1 MTKKRATKNIV
12 LVVLL
17 FIIGILL
24 AFCRFDI
31 PFTNYTYNGF
41 INSIKMGLD
50 VSGGVTAVYDAKLA
64 DENSG
69 VDLDTAIKSTI
80 NRLESILADR
90 GYTEATVT
98 TQQGNRIRVEVP
110 DVEDPQEVFDL
121 IGNPAK
127 LSFKTEEDPNA
138 ESKITGSDIKN
149 VEYGFQNNEHG
160 VVVDFTS
167 EGAIK
172 FSDLTQELSSS
183 GGSVYVYIGDELFTT
198 LTVQEHIT
206 SGSTFISGG
215 GSDPNG
221 KMTRAE
227 AEEFALRIMSG
238 TFSAELSLYE
248 SSIVSATLGMN
259 AISSGLIAAIVGL
272 ILIFIFMAFVYRTFG
287 LMADIALM
295 FYVILVLFFLQ
306 AIPLVQLTLPG
317 IAGIILSLGMAVDA
331 NIIIFERIKDEYKH
345 GKRIP
350 ASVKGGFKRAT
361 SAILDSNITTLMVC
375 VVLYLLG
382 TGAIKGFA
390 ITLFIGI
397 VVSMFTAIFVTRW
410 LINICL
416 AFNSSKEQHYN
427 LYREEGVNE
436 VA

>member
-1 MTKKRATKNIV
+1 MTKKRATKSIV
-12 LVVLL
+12 
-17 FIIGILL
+17 FIILLLIVGILL
-24 AFCRFDI
+24 AFCRFEI
-31 PFTNYTYNGF
+31 PFTNQTYNGF

-64 DENSG
+64 DENSD
-69 VDLDTAIKSTI
+69 VDLDTAIQSTI

-138 ESKITGSDIKN
+138 ESKITAADIKSIK
-149 VEYGFQNNEHG
+149 YDFQNNEHG
-160 VVVDFTS
+160 VAIDFNS
-167 EGAIK
+167 EGSLK
-172 FSDLTQELSSS
+172 FSELTEELVSS
-183 GGSVYVYIGDELFTT
+183 GGSVYVYIGDELYTT
-198 LTVQEHIT
+198 LSVKEHIT
-206 SGSTFISGG
+206 GGSTFISGG
-215 GSDPNG
+215 MD
-221 KMTRAE
+221 TRAE

-248 SSIVSATLGMN
+248 SSIVSATLGMD
-259 AISSGLIAAIVGL
+259 AISTGLIAAIVGL
-272 ILIFIFMAFVYRTFG
+272 VLIFIFMAVMYRTFG

-331 NIIIFERIKDEYKH
+331 NVIIFERIKDEYRH

-350 ASVKGGFKRAT
+350 ASVKGGFKRST
-361 SAILDSNITTLMVC
+361 TAILDSNITTLMVC
-375 VVLYLLG
+375 IVLYILG

-416 AFNSSKEQHYN
+416 AFNSSKEEYYN

>member
-1 MTKKRATKNIV
+1 MTKKRATKSIVFIV
-12 LVVLL
+12 LLL
-17 FIIGILL
+17 IVGILL
-24 AFCRFDI
+24 AFCRFEI
-31 PFTNYTYNGF
+31 PFTNQTYNGF

-64 DENSG
+64 DEDSG
-69 VDLDTAIKSTI
+69 VDLDTAIQSTI

-138 ESKITGSDIKN
+138 ESKITAADIKSIK
-149 VEYGFQNNEHG
+149 YDFQNNEHG
-160 VVVDFTS
+160 VAIDFNS
-167 EGAIK
+167 EGSLK
-172 FSDLTQELSSS
+172 FSELTEELVSS
-183 GGSVYVYIGDELFTT
+183 GGSVYVYIGDELYTT
-198 LTVQEHIT
+198 LSVKEHIT
-206 SGSTFISGG
+206 GGSTFISGG
-215 GSDPNG
+215 MD
-221 KMTRAE
+221 TRAE

-248 SSIVSATLGMN
+248 SSIVSATLGMD
-259 AISSGLIAAIVGL
+259 AISTGLIAAIVGL
-272 ILIFIFMAFVYRTFG
+272 LLIFIFMAVMYRTFG

-331 NIIIFERIKDEYKH
+331 NVIIFERIKDEYRH

-350 ASVKGGFKRAT
+350 ASVKGGFKRST
-361 SAILDSNITTLMVC
+361 TAILDSNITTLMVC
-375 VVLYLLG
+375 IVLYILG

-416 AFNSSKEQHYN
+416 AFNSSKEEYYN

>member
-1 MTKKRATKNIV
+1 MTKKRAKKSIV
-12 LVVLL
+12 FVVLL
-17 FIIGILL
+17 LVIGILL

-31 PFTNYTYNGF
+31 PFTNQTYYGF

-50 VSGGVTAVYDAKLA
+50 VSGGVTAVYDAKVA
-64 DENSG
+64 DESS
-69 VDLDTAIKSTI
+69 DTDIDTAIKSTI
-80 NRLESILADR
+80 NRLEGILASR

-127 LSFKTEEDPNA
+127 LTFKTEDSVTADAVIEA
-138 ESKITGSDIKN
+138 SDIKS

-160 VVVDFTS
+160 VVVKFTTD
-167 EGAIK
+167 GAMK
-172 FSDLTQELSSS
+172 FSELTQELSQS
-183 GGSVYVYIGDELFTT
+183 GEKVYVYIGDEKFTE
-198 LTVQEHIT
+198 LSVNEHIT
-206 SGSTFISGG
+206 GNSTFISG
-215 GSDPNG
+215 S
-221 KMTRAE
+221 MSTRAE

-248 SSIVSATLGMN
+248 SSVVSPTLGMN
-259 AISSGLIAAIVGL
+259 AIQSGLIAGIVGL
-272 ILIFIFMAFVYRTFG
+272 ILIFIFMIVVYRMMG
-287 LMADIALM
+287 VAASIALI
-295 FYVILVLFFLQ
+295 FYTILVLFLLQ

-331 NIIIFERIKDEYKH
+331 NVVIFERIKDEYKY

-350 ASVKGGFKRAT
+350 ASVKGGFRRAT
-361 SAILDSNITTLMVC
+361 TAILDSNITTLMVC

-390 ITLFIGI
+390 ITLFIG
-397 VVSMFTAIFVTRW
+397 VLVSMFTAIFVTRW
-410 LINICL
+410 LLNICV
-416 AFNSSKEQHYN
+416 AFNSTKPQHYN

-436 VA
+436 VN

>member
-1 MTKKRATKNIV
+1 MTKKRATKSIV
-12 LVVLL
+12 
-17 FIIGILL
+17 FIILLLIVGILL
-24 AFCRFDI
+24 AFCRFEI
-31 PFTNYTYNGF
+31 PFTNQTYNGF

-64 DENSG
+64 DEDSG
-69 VDLDTAIKSTI
+69 VDLDTAIQSTI

-138 ESKITGSDIKN
+138 ESRITGSDITSVK
-149 VEYGFQNNEHG
+149 YDFQNNEHG
-160 VVVDFTS
+160 VAIDFNS
-167 EGAIK
+167 EGSLK
-172 FSDLTQELSSS
+172 FSELTEELVSS
-183 GGSVYVYIGDELFTT
+183 GGSVYVYIGDELYTT
-198 LTVQEHIT
+198 LSVKEHIT
-206 SGSTFISGG
+206 GGSTFISGG
-215 GSDPNG
+215 MD
-221 KMTRAE
+221 TRAE

-248 SSIVSATLGMN
+248 SSIVSATLGMD
-259 AISSGLIAAIVGL
+259 AISTGLIAAIVGL
-272 ILIFIFMAFVYRTFG
+272 LLIFIFMAVMYRTFG

-331 NIIIFERIKDEYKH
+331 NVIIFERIKDEYRH

-350 ASVKGGFKRAT
+350 ASVKGGFKRST
-361 SAILDSNITTLMVC
+361 TAILDSNITTLMVC
-375 VVLYLLG
+375 IVLYILG

-416 AFNSSKEQHYN
+416 AFNSSKEEYYN

>member
-1 MTKKRATKNIV
+1 MTKKRATKSIVFIV
-12 LVVLL
+12 LLL
-17 FIIGILL
+17 IVGILL
-24 AFCRFDI
+24 AFCRVEI
-31 PFTNYTYNGF
+31 PFTNQTYNGF

-64 DENSG
+64 DEDSG

-138 ESKITGSDIKN
+138 ESRITGSDITSVK
-149 VEYGFQNNEHG
+149 YDFQNNEHG
-160 VVVDFTS
+160 VAINFNS
-167 EGAIK
+167 EGSLK
-172 FSDLTQELSSS
+172 FSELTEELVSS
-183 GGSVYVYIGDELFTT
+183 GGSVYVYIGDELYTT
-198 LTVQEHIT
+198 LSVKEHIT
-206 SGSTFISGG
+206 GGSTFISGG
-215 GSDPNG
+215 MD
-221 KMTRAE
+221 TRAE

-248 SSIVSATLGMN
+248 SSIVSATLGMD
-259 AISSGLIAAIVGL
+259 AISTGLIAAIVGL
-272 ILIFIFMAFVYRTFG
+272 VLIFIFMAVMYRTFG
-287 LMADIALM
+287 LMADIALI

-331 NIIIFERIKDEYKH
+331 NVIIFERIKDEYRH

-361 SAILDSNITTLMVC
+361 TAILDSNITTLMVC
-375 VVLYLLG
+375 IVLYILG

-416 AFNSSKEQHYN
+416 AFNSSKEEHYN

>member
-1 MTKKRATKNIV
+1 MTKKRATKSIVFIV
-12 LVVLL
+12 LLL
-17 FIIGILL
+17 IVGILL
-24 AFCRFDI
+24 AFCRFEI
-31 PFTNYTYNGF
+31 PFTNQTYNGF

-64 DENSG
+64 DEDSG
-69 VDLDTAIKSTI
+69 VDLDTAIQSTI
-80 NRLESILADR
+80 NRLESILVDR

-138 ESKITGSDIKN
+138 ESKITAADIKSIK
-149 VEYGFQNNEHG
+149 YDFQNNEHG
-160 VVVDFTS
+160 VAIDFNN
-167 EGAIK
+167 EGSIK
-172 FSDLTQELSSS
+172 FSKLTEELSSS
-183 GGSVYVYIGDELFTT
+183 GESVYVYIGDTLFTT
-198 LTVQEHIT
+198 LSVKQHIT
-206 SGSTFISGG
+206 DGRTFISGG
-215 GSDPNG
+215 MD
-221 KMTRAE
+221 TRAE

-238 TFSAELSLYE
+238 TFSTELSLYE

-272 ILIFIFMAFVYRTFG
+272 ILIFIFMAVMYRTFG

-331 NIIIFERIKDEYKH
+331 NVIIFERIKDEYRH

-350 ASVKGGFKRAT
+350 ASVKGGFKRST
-361 SAILDSNITTLMVC
+361 TAILDSNITTLMVC
-375 VVLYLLG
+375 IVLYILG

-416 AFNSSKEQHYN
+416 AFNSSKEEYYN

>member
-1 MTKKRATKNIV
+1 MTKKRAKKSIV
-12 LVVLL
+12 FVVLL
-17 FIIGILL
+17 LVVGILL

-31 PFTNYTYNGF
+31 PFTNQTYNGF
-41 INSIKMGLD
+41 INSIKLGLD
-50 VSGGVTAVYDAKLA
+50 VSGGVTAVYDAKVA
-64 DENSG
+64 DESS
-69 VDLDTAIKSTI
+69 DTSIDTAIKSTI
-80 NRLESILADR
+80 NRLEGILASR

-127 LSFKTEEDPNA
+127 LTFKTEDSAAADAVIEA
-138 ESKITGSDIKN
+138 SDIKN

-167 EGAIK
+167 NGAMK
-172 FSDLTQELSSS
+172 FSDLTQELSQS
-183 GGSVYVYIGDELFTT
+183 GEKVYVFIGEEKFTELS
-198 LTVQEHIT
+198 VNEHIT
-206 SGSTFISGG
+206 GNSTFISG
-215 GSDPNG
+215 SMD
-221 KMTRAE
+221 TRAE

-248 SSIVSATLGMN
+248 SSVVSPTLGMN
-259 AISSGLIAAIVGL
+259 AIQSGLIAGIIGL
-272 ILIFIFMAFVYRTFG
+272 VLIFIFMALVYRTMG
-287 LMADIALM
+287 LMASISLI
-295 FYVILVLFFLQ
+295 FYTILVLFLLQ

-331 NIIIFERIKDEYKH
+331 NVIIFERIKDEYKY

-361 SAILDSNITTLMVC
+361 TAILDSNITTLMVC

-390 ITLFIGI
+390 ITLFIG
-397 VVSMFTAIFVTRW
+397 VLVSMFTAIFVTRW
-410 LINICL
+410 LLNICV
-416 AFNSSKEQHYN
+416 AFNSSKPQHYN

-436 VA
+436 VN

>member
-1 MTKKRATKNIV
+1 MTKKRATKSIVFIV
-12 LVVLL
+12 LLL
-17 FIIGILL
+17 IVGILL
-24 AFCRFDI
+24 AFCRFEI
-31 PFTNYTYNGF
+31 PFTNQTYNGF

-64 DENSG
+64 DEDSG
-69 VDLDTAIKSTI
+69 VDLDTAIQSTI

-138 ESKITGSDIKN
+138 ESRITGSDITSVK
-149 VEYGFQNNEHG
+149 YDFQNNEHG
-160 VVVDFTS
+160 VAIDFNS
-167 EGAIK
+167 EGSLK
-172 FSDLTQELSSS
+172 FSELTEELVSS
-183 GGSVYVYIGDELFTT
+183 GGSVYVYIGDELYTT
-198 LTVQEHIT
+198 LSVKEHIT
-206 SGSTFISGG
+206 GGSTFISGG
-215 GSDPNG
+215 MD
-221 KMTRAE
+221 TRAE

-248 SSIVSATLGMN
+248 SSIVSATLGMD
-259 AISSGLIAAIVGL
+259 AISTGLIAAIVGL
-272 ILIFIFMAFVYRTFG
+272 LLIFIFMAVMYRTFG

-331 NIIIFERIKDEYKH
+331 NVIIFERIKDEYRH

-350 ASVKGGFKRAT
+350 ASVKGGFKRST
-361 SAILDSNITTLMVC
+361 TAILDSNITTLMVC
-375 VVLYLLG
+375 IVLYILG

-416 AFNSSKEQHYN
+416 AFNSSKEEYYN

>member
-1 MTKKRATKNIV
+1 MTKKRATKSIVFIV
-12 LVVLL
+12 LLL
-17 FIIGILL
+17 IVGILL
-24 AFCRFDI
+24 AFCRVEI
-31 PFTNYTYNGF
+31 PFTNQTYNGF

-64 DENSG
+64 DEDSG

-138 ESKITGSDIKN
+138 ESRITGSDITSVK
-149 VEYGFQNNEHG
+149 YDFQNNEHG
-160 VVVDFTS
+160 VAINFNS
-167 EGAIK
+167 EGSLK
-172 FSDLTQELSSS
+172 FSELTEELVSS
-183 GGSVYVYIGDELFTT
+183 GGSVYVYIGDELYTT
-198 LTVQEHIT
+198 LSVKEHIT
-206 SGSTFISGG
+206 GGSTFISGG
-215 GSDPNG
+215 MD
-221 KMTRAE
+221 TRAE

-272 ILIFIFMAFVYRTFG
+272 ILIFIFMAVMYRTFG

-331 NIIIFERIKDEYKH
+331 NVIIFERIKDEYRH

-350 ASVKGGFKRAT
+350 ASVKGGFKRST
-361 SAILDSNITTLMVC
+361 TAILDSNITTLMVC
-375 VVLYLLG
+375 IVLYILG

-416 AFNSSKEQHYN
+416 AFNSSKEEHYN

>member
-1 MTKKRATKNIV
+1 MTKKRATKSIVFIV
-12 LVVLL
+12 LLL
-17 FIIGILL
+17 IVGILL
-24 AFCRFDI
+24 AFCRFEI
-31 PFTNYTYNGF
+31 PFTNQTYNGF

-64 DENSG
+64 DEDSG
-69 VDLDTAIKSTI
+69 VDLDTAIQSTI

-138 ESKITGSDIKN
+138 ESKITAADIKSIK
-149 VEYGFQNNEHG
+149 YDFQNNEHG
-160 VVVDFTS
+160 VAIDFNS
-167 EGAIK
+167 EGSLK
-172 FSDLTQELSSS
+172 FSELTEELVSS
-183 GGSVYVYIGDELFTT
+183 GGSVYVYIGDELYTT
-198 LTVQEHIT
+198 LSVKEHIT
-206 SGSTFISGG
+206 GGSTFISGG
-215 GSDPNG
+215 MD
-221 KMTRAE
+221 TRAE

-248 SSIVSATLGMN
+248 SSIVSATLGMD
-259 AISSGLIAAIVGL
+259 AISTGLIAAIVGL
-272 ILIFIFMAFVYRTFG
+272 VLIFIFMAVMYRTFG

-331 NIIIFERIKDEYKH
+331 NVIIFERIKDEYRH

-350 ASVKGGFKRAT
+350 ASVKGGFKRST
-361 SAILDSNITTLMVC
+361 TAILDSNITTLMVC
-375 VVLYLLG
+375 IVLYILG

-416 AFNSSKEQHYN
+416 AFNSSKEEYYN

>member
-1 MTKKRATKNIV
+1 MTKKNAKKSV
-12 LVVLL
+12 VFVVLL
-17 FIIGILL
+17 LIIGILL

-31 PFTNYTYNGF
+31 PFITKTYNGF

-64 DENSG
+64 DESS
-69 VDLDTAIKSTI
+69 DTDIDTAIKSTI
-80 NRLESILADR
+80 NRLESILASR

-121 IGNPAK
+121 IGSPAK
-127 LSFKTEEDPNA
+127 LSFKTEDSPTA
-138 ESKITGSDIKN
+138 ESVIDASHIKS
-149 VEYGFQNNEHG
+149 VKYDFQNGEHG
-160 VVVDFTS
+160 VSLSFTS
-167 EGAIK
+167 SGAVK
-172 FSDLTQELSSS
+172 FADLTEELSSS
-183 GGSVYVYIGDELFTT
+183 GEKVYVYIGAEKFTE
-198 LTVQEHIT
+198 LTVKAHIT
-206 SGSTFISGG
+206 DGKTFISG
-215 GSDPNG
+215 SMD
-221 KMTRAE
+221 TRAD

-248 SSIVSATLGMN
+248 SSVVSATLGMN
-259 AISSGLIAAIVGL
+259 AIETGLIAAIVGL
-272 ILIFIFMAFVYRTFG
+272 ILIFIFMIVVYRMMG
-287 LMADIALM
+287 AMASLALV
-295 FYVILVLFFLQ
+295 FYAILVIFFLQ

-331 NIIIFERIKDEYKH
+331 NVIIFERIKDEYKY

-361 SAILDSNITTLMVC
+361 RAILDSNITTLMVC

-410 LINICL
+410 LLNICI
-416 AFNSSKEQHYN
+416 AFNSSKAELYN

-436 VA
+436 IVESNR

>member
-1 MTKKRATKNIV
+1 MTKKNAKKSV
-12 LVVLL
+12 VFVVLL
-17 FIIGILL
+17 LIIGILL
-24 AFCRFDI
+24 AFCRFDV
-31 PFTNYTYNGF
+31 PFTTKTYNGF

-64 DENSG
+64 DESS
-69 VDLDTAIKSTI
+69 DTDIDTAIKSTI
-80 NRLESILADR
+80 NRLESILASR

-121 IGNPAK
+121 IGSPAK
-127 LSFKTEEDPNA
+127 LSFKTEDSPTA
-138 ESKITGSDIKN
+138 ESVIDASHIKS
-149 VEYGFQNNEHG
+149 VKYDFQNGEHG
-160 VVVDFTS
+160 VSLSFTS
-167 EGAIK
+167 SGAMK
-172 FSDLTQELSSS
+172 FADLTEELSSS
-183 GGSVYVYIGDELFTT
+183 GEKVYVYIGDEKFTE
-198 LTVQEHIT
+198 LSVKAHIT
-206 SGSTFISGG
+206 DGKTFISG
-215 GSDPNG
+215 SMD
-221 KMTRAE
+221 TRAD

-248 SSIVSATLGMN
+248 SSVVSATLGMN
-259 AISSGLIAAIVGL
+259 AIETGLIAAIVGL
-272 ILIFIFMAFVYRTFG
+272 ILIFIFMIVVYRMMG
-287 LMADIALM
+287 AIASLALV
-295 FYVILVLFFLQ
+295 FYAILVIFFLQ

-331 NIIIFERIKDEYKH
+331 NVIIFERIKDEYKY

-361 SAILDSNITTLMVC
+361 RAILDSNITTLMVC

-410 LINICL
+410 LLNICI
-416 AFNSSKEQHYN
+416 AFNSSKAELYN

-436 VA
+436 IVESNR

>member
-1 MTKKRATKNIV
+1 MTKKRATKSIV
-12 LVVLL
+12 
-17 FIIGILL
+17 FIILLLIVGILL
-24 AFCRFDI
+24 AFCRFEI
-31 PFTNYTYNGF
+31 PFTNQTYNGF

-64 DENSG
+64 DENSD
-69 VDLDTAIKSTI
+69 VDLDTAIQSTI

-138 ESKITGSDIKN
+138 ESKITAADIKSIK
-149 VEYGFQNNEHG
+149 YDFQNNEHG
-160 VVVDFTS
+160 VAIDFNS
-167 EGAIK
+167 EGSLK
-172 FSDLTQELSSS
+172 FSELTEELVSS
-183 GGSVYVYIGDELFTT
+183 GGSVYVYIGDELYTT
-198 LTVQEHIT
+198 LSVKEHIT
-206 SGSTFISGG
+206 GGSTFISGG
-215 GSDPNG
+215 MD
-221 KMTRAE
+221 TRAE

-248 SSIVSATLGMN
+248 SSIVSATLGMD
-259 AISSGLIAAIVGL
+259 AISTGLIAAIVGL
-272 ILIFIFMAFVYRTFG
+272 LLIFIFMAVMYRTFG

-331 NIIIFERIKDEYKH
+331 NVIIFERIKDEYRH

-350 ASVKGGFKRAT
+350 ASVKGGFKRST
-361 SAILDSNITTLMVC
+361 TAILDSNITTLMVC
-375 VVLYLLG
+375 IVLYILG

-416 AFNSSKEQHYN
+416 AFNSSKEEYYN

>member
-1 MTKKRATKNIV
+1 MTKKRATKSIVFIV
-12 LVVLL
+12 LLL
-17 FIIGILL
+17 IVGILL
-24 AFCRFDI
+24 AFCRFEI
-31 PFTNYTYNGF
+31 PFTNQTYNGF

-64 DENSG
+64 DENSD
-69 VDLDTAIKSTI
+69 VDLDTAIQSTI

-138 ESKITGSDIKN
+138 ESKITAADIKSIK
-149 VEYGFQNNEHG
+149 YDFQNNEHG
-160 VVVDFTS
+160 VAIDFNS
-167 EGAIK
+167 EGSLK
-172 FSDLTQELSSS
+172 FSELTEELVSS
-183 GGSVYVYIGDELFTT
+183 GGSVYVYIGDELYTT
-198 LTVQEHIT
+198 LSVKEHIT
-206 SGSTFISGG
+206 GGSTFISGG
-215 GSDPNG
+215 MD
-221 KMTRAE
+221 TRAE

-248 SSIVSATLGMN
+248 SSIVSATLGMD
-259 AISSGLIAAIVGL
+259 AISTGLIAAIVGL
-272 ILIFIFMAFVYRTFG
+272 VLIFIFMAVMYRTFG

-331 NIIIFERIKDEYKH
+331 NVIIFERIKDEYRH

-350 ASVKGGFKRAT
+350 ASVKGGFKRST
-361 SAILDSNITTLMVC
+361 TAILDSNITTLMVC
-375 VVLYLLG
+375 IVLYILG

-416 AFNSSKEQHYN
+416 AFNSSKEEYYN

>member
-1 MTKKRATKNIV
+1 MTKKRAIKSIV
-12 LVVLL
+12 FVVLL
-17 FIIGILL
+17 FIVGILL
-24 AFCRFDI
+24 AFCKIDI
-31 PFTNYTYNGF
+31 PFTTSTYNGF
-41 INSIKMGLD
+41 INSIKLGLD
-50 VSGGVTAVYDAKLA
+50 VSGGVTAVYDARLA

-69 VDLDTAIKSTI
+69 IDLETAIESTK
-80 NRLESILADR
+80 NRLESILAER
-90 GYTEATVT
+90 GYTEATIT

-121 IGNPAK
+121 IGNPAM
-127 LSFKTEEDPNA
+127 LSFKTTEDPNA
-138 ESKITGSDIKN
+138 ESVITASDISN
-149 VEYGFQNNEHG
+149 VKYDIQDGEHG
-160 VVVDFTS
+160 VVLDFTS
-167 EGAIK
+167 EGRQK
-172 FSDLTQELSSS
+172 FSDLTEELSASN
-183 GGSVYVYIGDELFTT
+183 GSVYVYLGTELFTT

-206 SGSTFISGG
+206 DGSTFISGNM
-215 GSDPNG
+215 D
-221 KMTRAE
+221 TRTE

-248 SSIVSATLGMN
+248 SSVVSATLGMN
-259 AISSGLIAAIVGL
+259 AISTGLIAAIVGL
-272 ILIFIFMAFVYRTFG
+272 ILIFIFMAFMYRTFG

-331 NIIIFERIKDEYKH
+331 NIIIFERIKDEYKR

-361 SAILDSNITTLMVC
+361 AAILDSNITTLMVC

-416 AFNSSKEQHYN
+416 AFNSTKETHYN

>member
-1 MTKKRATKNIV
+1 MTKKKATKSIV
-12 LVVLL
+12 LIVLL
-17 FIIGILL
+17 LIIGIIL

-31 PFTNYTYNGF
+31 PFTTKTYNGF

-50 VSGGVTAVYDAKLA
+50 ISGGVTAVYDAKLA
-64 DENSG
+64 DENADI
-69 VDLDTAIKSTI
+69 DLDTAIKSTI
-80 NRLESILADR
+80 SRLESILASR

-138 ESKITGSDIKN
+138 ESRISASDIKN
-149 VEYGFQNNEHG
+149 VEYGYQNNEHG
-160 VVVDFTS
+160 VVIDFTS
-167 EGAIK
+167 SGAVK
-172 FSDLTQELSSS
+172 FSELTEELSAS
-183 GGSVYVYIGDELFTT
+183 GGKVYVYIGDSLFTT

-206 SGSTFISGG
+206 SGSTFISG
-215 GSDPNG
+215 SMD
-221 KMTRAE
+221 TRE
-227 AEEFALRIMSG
+227 DAEEFALRIMSG

-248 SSIVSATLGMN
+248 SSVVSATLGMN
-259 AISSGLIAAIVGL
+259 AISSGLIAAIIGL
-272 ILIFIFMAFVYRTFG
+272 ILIFIFMAVIYRMFG
-287 LMADIALM
+287 LMANIALM

-361 SAILDSNITTLMVC
+361 TAILDSNITTLMVC

-390 ITLFIGI
+390 ITLFIGV
-397 VVSMFTAIFVTRW
+397 VVSMFTAIFITRW

-416 AFNSSKEQHYN
+416 AFNSSKEEYYN
-427 LYREEGVNE
+427 LYREDGVNE
-436 VA
+436 IV

>member
-1 MTKKRATKNIV
+1 MTKKNAKMSIV

-17 FIIGILL
+17 LILGILL

-31 PFTNYTYNGF
+31 PLTTKTYNGF

-64 DENSG
+64 DENSD
-69 VDLDTAIKSTI
+69 VDIDTAIKSTI
-80 NRLESILADR
+80 NRLESILAER

-121 IGNPAK
+121 IGSPAK
-127 LSFKTEEDPNA
+127 LTMKTEDSATADSVIEA
-138 ESKITGSDIKN
+138 SDIKS
-149 VEYGFQNNEHG
+149 VQYGFQDGQHG
-160 VVVDFTS
+160 VVVKFTS
-167 EGAIK
+167 NGAMK
-172 FSDLTQELSSS
+172 FSDMTKELSSS
-183 GGSVYVYIGDELFTT
+183 GEKCYVFLGDEKFTE
-198 LTVQEHIT
+198 LTVNEHIT
-206 SGSTFISGG
+206 DNSTFISG
-215 GSDPNG
+215 SMD
-221 KMTRAE
+221 TRGE

-248 SSIVSATLGMN
+248 SSVVSATLGMN
-259 AISSGLIAAIVGL
+259 AIESGLIAGIIGL
-272 ILIFIFMAFVYRTFG
+272 ILIFIFMIVVYRMMG
-287 LMADIALM
+287 AMASIALM
-295 FYVILVLFFLQ
+295 FYVILVLFLLQ

-331 NIIIFERIKDEYKH
+331 NVIIFERIKDEYKY

-361 SAILDSNITTLMVC
+361 RAILDSNITTLMVC

-410 LINICL
+410 LLNICVAL
-416 AFNSSKEQHYN
+416 KSSKPEYYN

-436 VA
+436 IVESNR

>member
-1 MTKKRATKNIV
+1 MTKKRAIKSIV
-12 LVVLL
+12 FVVLL
-17 FIIGILL
+17 LIVGILL
-24 AFCRFDI
+24 AFCKFDI

-50 VSGGVTAVYDAKLA
+50 VSGGVTAVYDARLA

-69 VDLDTAIKSTI
+69 IDLDTAISSTI
-80 NRLESILADR
+80 NRLESILAER

-110 DVEDPQEVFDL
+110 DVEEPQEVFDL
-121 IGNPAK
+121 IGNPAE
-127 LSFKTEEDPNA
+127 LTFKTEEDPNA
-138 ESKITGSDIKN
+138 ESAITASDIRN

-160 VVVDFTS
+160 VVIDFTA
-167 EGAIK
+167 EGASK
-172 FSDLTQELSSS
+172 FSDLTGELSSS
-183 GGSVYVYIGDELFTT
+183 GGNVYVYLGDELFST
-198 LTVQEHIT
+198 LTVQEQIT
-206 SGSTFISGG
+206 GGSTFISGG
-215 GSDPNG
+215 MD
-221 KMTRAE
+221 TRAE
-227 AEEFALRIMSG
+227 SEEYALRIMSG

-248 SSIVSATLGMN
+248 SSVVSATLGMN

-272 ILIFIFMAFVYRTFG
+272 ILIFIFMAFMYRTFG

-295 FYVILVLFFLQ
+295 FYVILVLFLLQ

-361 SAILDSNITTLMVC
+361 AAILDSNITTLMVC

-397 VVSMFTAIFVTRW
+397 IVSMFTAIFVTKW

-416 AFNSSKEQHYN
+416 AFNSTKETHYN

>member
-1 MTKKRATKNIV
+1 MTKKRATKSIVFIV
-12 LVVLL
+12 LLL
-17 FIIGILL
+17 IVGILL
-24 AFCRFDI
+24 AFCRFEI
-31 PFTNYTYNGF
+31 PFTNQTYNGF

-64 DENSG
+64 DEDSG
-69 VDLDTAIKSTI
+69 VDLDTAIQSTI

-138 ESKITGSDIKN
+138 ESRITGSDITSVK
-149 VEYGFQNNEHG
+149 YDFQNNEHG
-160 VVVDFTS
+160 VAINFNS
-167 EGAIK
+167 EGSLK
-172 FSDLTQELSSS
+172 FSELTEELVSS
-183 GGSVYVYIGDELFTT
+183 GGSVYVYIGDELYTT
-198 LTVQEHIT
+198 LSVKEHIT
-206 SGSTFISGG
+206 GGSTFISGG
-215 GSDPNG
+215 MD
-221 KMTRAE
+221 TRAE

-248 SSIVSATLGMN
+248 SSIVSATLGMD
-259 AISSGLIAAIVGL
+259 AISTGLIAAIVGL
-272 ILIFIFMAFVYRTFG
+272 LLIFIFMAVMYRTFG

-331 NIIIFERIKDEYKH
+331 NVIIFERIKDEYRH

-350 ASVKGGFKRAT
+350 ASVKGGFKRWT
-361 SAILDSNITTLMVC
+361 TAILDSNITTLMVC
-375 VVLYLLG
+375 IVLYILG

-416 AFNSSKEQHYN
+416 AFNSSKEEYYN

>member
-1 MTKKRATKNIV
+1 MTKKRATKSIV
-12 LVVLL
+12 
-17 FIIGILL
+17 FIILLLIVGILL
-24 AFCRFDI
+24 AFCRFEI
-31 PFTNYTYNGF
+31 PFTNQTYNGF

-64 DENSG
+64 DENSD
-69 VDLDTAIKSTI
+69 VDLDTAIQSTI

-138 ESKITGSDIKN
+138 ESRITGSDITSVK
-149 VEYGFQNNEHG
+149 YDFQNNEHG
-160 VVVDFTS
+160 VAIDFNS
-167 EGAIK
+167 EGSLK
-172 FSDLTQELSSS
+172 FSELTEELVSS
-183 GGSVYVYIGDELFTT
+183 GGSVYVYIGDELYTT
-198 LTVQEHIT
+198 LSVKEHIT
-206 SGSTFISGG
+206 GGSTFISGG
-215 GSDPNG
+215 MD
-221 KMTRAE
+221 TRAE

-248 SSIVSATLGMN
+248 SSIVSATLGMD
-259 AISSGLIAAIVGL
+259 AISTGLIAAIVGL
-272 ILIFIFMAFVYRTFG
+272 VLIFIFMAVMYRTFG

-331 NIIIFERIKDEYKH
+331 NVIIFERIKDEYRH

-350 ASVKGGFKRAT
+350 ASVKGGFKRST
-361 SAILDSNITTLMVC
+361 TAILDSNITTLMVC
-375 VVLYLLG
+375 IVLYILG

-416 AFNSSKEQHYN
+416 AFNSSKEEYYN

>member
-1 MTKKRATKNIV
+1 MTKKRATKSIVFIV
-12 LVVLL
+12 LLL
-17 FIIGILL
+17 IVGILL
-24 AFCRFDI
+24 AFCRFEI
-31 PFTNYTYNGF
+31 PFTNQTYNGF

-64 DENSG
+64 DENSD
-69 VDLDTAIKSTI
+69 VDLDTAIQSTI

-138 ESKITGSDIKN
+138 ESKITAADIKSIK
-149 VEYGFQNNEHG
+149 YDFQNNEHG
-160 VVVDFTS
+160 VAIDFNS
-167 EGAIK
+167 EGSLK
-172 FSDLTQELSSS
+172 FSELTEELVSS
-183 GGSVYVYIGDELFTT
+183 GGSVYVYIGDELYTT
-198 LTVQEHIT
+198 LSVKEHIT
-206 SGSTFISGG
+206 GGSTFISGG
-215 GSDPNG
+215 MD
-221 KMTRAE
+221 TRAE

-248 SSIVSATLGMN
+248 SSIVSATLGMD
-259 AISSGLIAAIVGL
+259 AISTGLIAAIVGL
-272 ILIFIFMAFVYRTFG
+272 LLIFIFMAVMYRTFG

-331 NIIIFERIKDEYKH
+331 NVIIFERIKDEYRH

-350 ASVKGGFKRAT
+350 ASVKGGFKRST
-361 SAILDSNITTLMVC
+361 TAILDSNITTLMVC
-375 VVLYLLG
+375 IVLYILG

-416 AFNSSKEQHYN
+416 AFNSSKEEYYN

>member
-1 MTKKRATKNIV
+1 MTKKQASKNIV

-17 FIIGILL
+17 LIIGIIL

-31 PFTNYTYNGF
+31 PFSYKTYNGF

-50 VSGGVTAVYDAKLA
+50 VSGGVTAVYDAKVA

-69 VDLDTAIKSTI
+69 VDIDTAIKSTI
-80 NRLESILADR
+80 NRLEGILAGR

-110 DVEDPQEVFDL
+110 DVEDPQEVFSL

-127 LSFKTEEDPNA
+127 LSFKKEDSATAP
-138 ESKITGSDIKN
+138 SVITASDIKS
-149 VEYGFQNNEHG
+149 VKYDMQNNEHG
-160 VVVDFTS
+160 VVVNFTAQ
-167 EGAIK
+167 GAIK
-172 FSDLTQELSSS
+172 FADLTQELSSS
-183 GGSVYVYIGDELFTT
+183 EGTVYVYLGNERFTA
-198 LTVQEHIT
+198 LTVREHIT
-206 SGSTFISGG
+206 DGSTFISG
-215 GSDPNG
+215 SMNS
-221 KMTRAE
+221 RAE

-248 SSIVSATLGMN
+248 SSIVSATLGMD

-272 ILIFIFMAFVYRTFG
+272 ILIFLFMAFVYRTMG

-306 AIPLVQLTLPG
+306 AVPLVQLTLPG

-331 NIIIFERIKDEYKH
+331 NIVIFERIKDEYKR
-345 GKRIP
+345 GKKIP
-350 ASVKGGFKRAT
+350 ASVKGGFRRAT
-361 SAILDSNITTLMVC
+361 SAILDSNITTLMAC
-375 VVLYLLG
+375 VVLYLMG
-382 TGAIKGFA
+382 TGPIKGFA

-397 VVSMFTAIFVTRW
+397 IVSMFTALLVTRW
-410 LINICL
+410 LINICI
-416 AFNSSKEQHYN
+416 AFNSSKPEHYN
-427 LYREEGVNE
+427 LYREEGIDE

>member
-1 MTKKRATKNIV
+1 MTKKRATKSIV
-12 LVVLL
+12 
-17 FIIGILL
+17 FIILLLIVGILL
-24 AFCRFDI
+24 AFCRFEI
-31 PFTNYTYNGF
+31 PFTNQTYNGF

-64 DENSG
+64 DEDSG
-69 VDLDTAIKSTI
+69 VDLDTAIQSTI

-138 ESKITGSDIKN
+138 ESKITATDIKSIK
-149 VEYGFQNNEHG
+149 YDFQNNEHG
-160 VVVDFTS
+160 VAIDFNS
-167 EGAIK
+167 EGSLK
-172 FSDLTQELSSS
+172 FSELTEELVSS
-183 GGSVYVYIGDELFTT
+183 GGSVYVYIGDELYTT
-198 LTVQEHIT
+198 LSVKEHIT
-206 SGSTFISGG
+206 GGSTFISGG
-215 GSDPNG
+215 MD
-221 KMTRAE
+221 TRAE

-248 SSIVSATLGMN
+248 SSIVSATLGMD
-259 AISSGLIAAIVGL
+259 AISTGLIAAIVGL
-272 ILIFIFMAFVYRTFG
+272 LLIFIFMAVMYRTFG

-331 NIIIFERIKDEYKH
+331 NVIIFERIKDEYRH

-350 ASVKGGFKRAT
+350 ASVKGGFKRST
-361 SAILDSNITTLMVC
+361 TAILDSNITTLMVC
-375 VVLYLLG
+375 IVLYILG

-416 AFNSSKEQHYN
+416 AFNSSKEEYYN